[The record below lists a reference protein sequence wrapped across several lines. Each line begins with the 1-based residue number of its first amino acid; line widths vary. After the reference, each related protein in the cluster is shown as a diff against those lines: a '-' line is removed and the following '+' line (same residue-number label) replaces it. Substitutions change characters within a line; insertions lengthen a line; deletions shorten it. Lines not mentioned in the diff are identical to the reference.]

1 MRIEHNFSLRP
12 FNTFGMDVKAATF
25 MEYTQEEDLMAC
37 LPVEGACLHIGR
49 GSNLLFTRDYAG
61 TILHSAILGKEIVEE
76 DAESVLVRVGS
87 GEVWDDFVA
96 WAVSEGLSGVENLS
110 LIPGE
115 TGAAAVQNIGA
126 YGAEVA
132 EAIERI
138 ETVRLCN
145 GEQQLFTRPDCRY
158 AYRQS
163 IFKNEHKGQFAITRV
178 LLRLS
183 KVFAPRLSYGGLA
196 SAVGPHPTLAGVR
209 QAVIDIRRSKLPDPS
224 VAGNAGSFFMN
235 PVIGREAFERLQADY
250 PQVPH
255 YEQADGVKVPAGW
268 LIEQCGWKGKALGRA
283 AVHDKQA
290 LVLVNLGGATGEEI
304 VRLAEAV
311 AADVQAKF
319 GIAIHPEVNIY

>member
-25 MEYTQEEDLMAC
+25 MEYTQEEELVAC
-37 LPVEGACLHIGR
+37 LPVEEACLHIGR
-49 GSNLLFTRDYAG
+49 GSNLLFTRDYTG

-138 ETVRLCN
+138 ETIRLCN

-163 IFKNEHKGQFAITRV
+163 IFKNELKGQYAITRV

-183 KVFAPRLSYGGLA
+183 KVFVPRLSYGGLA

-209 QAVIDIRRSKLPDPS
+209 QAVIDIRSSKLPDPS

-235 PVIGREAFERLQADY
+235 PVIGREAFERLRAAY

-268 LIEQCGWKGKALGRA
+268 LIEQCGWKGKALGQA

-290 LVLVNLGGATGEEI
+290 LVLVNLGRATGEEI

>member
-12 FNTFGMDVKAATF
+12 FNTFGMDAKAATF
-25 MEYTQEEDLMAC
+25 MEYTQEEELVAC

-163 IFKNEHKGQFAITRV
+163 IFKNELKGQYAITRV

-235 PVIGREAFERLQADY
+235 PVIGREAFERLRVAY

>member
-12 FNTFGMDVKAATF
+12 FNTFGMDAKAATF
-25 MEYTQEEDLMAC
+25 MEYTQEEELVAC

-138 ETVRLCN
+138 ETIRLCN

-163 IFKNEHKGQFAITRV
+163 IFKNELKGQYAITRV

-235 PVIGREAFERLQADY
+235 PVIGREAFERLRAAY